1 MVVALLPAER
11 CIRQV
16 LPGANPLG
24 SRTQG
29 FCGGATIKND
39 AVFRSYDYCGGRHMS
54 TTGIGNLLGSSS
66 AEAVYKVGLG
76 SNTIRTRSGS
86 SDSGDTV
93 DISDEAKKLFS
104 EKIHMYDKGSSTAAT
119 SQSAK
124 NKGDTSAKTADGETG
139 EAGGEGS
146 TKAGG
151 AGGGGGGGNDSSSN
165 AVENIKKQ
173 IAALKSQLSSLASH
187 AGSGNSTAVES
198 KIQSLESQIAALEAQ
213 LAEAES
219 TSA

>member
-1 MVVALLPAER
+1 
-11 CIRQV
+11 
-16 LPGANPLG
+16 
-24 SRTQG
+24 
-29 FCGGATIKND
+29 
-39 AVFRSYDYCGGRHMS
+39 MS

-76 SNTIRTRSGS
+76 SNTIRARSDS

-104 EKIHMYDKGSSTAAT
+104 EKIHMYDKGSSTPAT
-119 SQSAK
+119 SQSEGS
-124 NKGDTSAKTADGETG
+124 NGDTSAETADGETG
-139 EAGGEGS
+139 KAGGGGS
-146 TKAGG
+146 TKA
-151 AGGGGGGGNDSSSN
+151 GGGGGNDSSSN

>member
-1 MVVALLPAER
+1 MVVAQLQAER
-11 CIRQV
+11 CIRQI

-24 SRTQG
+24 SRTLG

-39 AVFRSYDYCGGRHMS
+39 AAFRSYDYCGGRHMS

-66 AEAVYKVGLG
+66 AESVYKVGLG
-76 SNTIRTRSGS
+76 SNTIRTRSDS

-119 SQSAK
+119 SQSAE
-124 NKGDTSAKTADGETG
+124 NKGDTSTETADGETG
-139 EAGGEGS
+139 EAGGGGS

-151 AGGGGGGGNDSSSN
+151 AGGGGGGNDSSSN

>member
-1 MVVALLPAER
+1 
-11 CIRQV
+11 
-16 LPGANPLG
+16 
-24 SRTQG
+24 
-29 FCGGATIKND
+29 
-39 AVFRSYDYCGGRHMS
+39 MS

-76 SNTIRTRSGS
+76 SNTIRTRSDS

-119 SQSAK
+119 SQSAGT
-124 NKGDTSAKTADGETG
+124 KGDTSAETANGETD
-139 EAGGEGS
+139 EASESGGGGS

>member
-24 SRTQG
+24 RRTQG
-29 FCGGATIKND
+29 FYGGATIKND
-39 AVFRSYDYCGGRHMS
+39 AVFRSQDYCGGRHMS

-76 SNTIRTRSGS
+76 SNTIRTRSDS

-104 EKIHMYDKGSSTAAT
+104 EKIHMYDKGSSTTAT
-119 SQSAK
+119 SQSAE
-124 NKGDTSAKTADGETG
+124 NKGDTSAETADGETG
-139 EAGGEGS
+139 KAGGGGS

-151 AGGGGGGGNDSSSN
+151 AGGGGSDSSSDPT
-165 AVENIKKQ
+165 EKIKKQ
-173 IAALKSQLSSLASH
+173 IEALKSQLSSLASH
-187 AGSGNSTAVES
+187 AGSGSSAAVES

>member
-1 MVVALLPAER
+1 MVVAVLPAER
-11 CIRQV
+11 CNRQI

-39 AVFRSYDYCGGRHMS
+39 AVFRSQDYCGGRHMS

-76 SNTIRTRSGS
+76 SNTIRTRSDS

-104 EKIHMYDKGSSTAAT
+104 EKIHMYDKGSSTTAT
-119 SQSAK
+119 SQSAE
-124 NKGDTSAKTADGETG
+124 NKGDTSAETADGETG
-139 EAGGEGS
+139 EAGGGGS

-151 AGGGGGGGNDSSSN
+151 AGGGGGNDSSSDP
-165 AVENIKKQ
+165 AEKIKKQ

-187 AGSGNSTAVES
+187 AGSGTSAAVES

>member
-1 MVVALLPAER
+1 MG
-11 CIRQV
+11 I
-16 LPGANPLG
+16 
-24 SRTQG
+24 S
-29 FCGGATIKND
+29 
-39 AVFRSYDYCGGRHMS
+39 
-54 TTGIGNLLGSSS
+54 GIGTLLGTSS
-66 AEAVYKVGLG
+66 ADAVYKVGLG
-76 SNTIRTRSGS
+76 SNTIRSRSDS

-119 SQSAK
+119 SQSAE
-124 NKGDTSAKTADGETG
+124 NKGDTSTETADGETG
-139 EAGGEGS
+139 EAGGGGS

-151 AGGGGGGGNDSSSN
+151 AGGGGGGNDSSSN

>member
-76 SNTIRTRSGS
+76 SNTIRTRSDS

-104 EKIHMYDKGSSTAAT
+104 EKIHMYDKGSSTATT
-119 SQSAK
+119 SQSAE
-124 NKGDTSAKTADGETG
+124 NKGDTSAETADGETG
-139 EAGGEGS
+139 EAGGGGS

-151 AGGGGGGGNDSSSN
+151 AGGGGGNDSSSN

-187 AGSGNSTAVES
+187 AGSGSSTAVES

>member
-1 MVVALLPAER
+1 
-11 CIRQV
+11 
-16 LPGANPLG
+16 
-24 SRTQG
+24 
-29 FCGGATIKND
+29 
-39 AVFRSYDYCGGRHMS
+39 MS

-66 AEAVYKVGLG
+66 AESVYKVGLG
-76 SNTIRTRSGS
+76 SNTIRTRSDS

-104 EKIHMYDKGSSTAAT
+104 EKIHMYDKGSSTAT
-119 SQSAK
+119 PSQSAESK
-124 NKGDTSAKTADGETG
+124 DETSAETADGETG
-139 EAGGEGS
+139 EAGGGGS

-151 AGGGGGGGNDSSSN
+151 AGGGGGGNDSSSN

>member
-1 MVVALLPAER
+1 
-11 CIRQV
+11 
-16 LPGANPLG
+16 
-24 SRTQG
+24 
-29 FCGGATIKND
+29 
-39 AVFRSYDYCGGRHMS
+39 MS

-76 SNTIRTRSGS
+76 SNTIRARSDS

-104 EKIHMYDKGSSTAAT
+104 EKIHMYDKGSSTPAT
-119 SQSAK
+119 SQSEG
-124 NKGDTSAKTADGETG
+124 NNGDTSAETADGETG
-139 EAGGEGS
+139 EAGGGGS